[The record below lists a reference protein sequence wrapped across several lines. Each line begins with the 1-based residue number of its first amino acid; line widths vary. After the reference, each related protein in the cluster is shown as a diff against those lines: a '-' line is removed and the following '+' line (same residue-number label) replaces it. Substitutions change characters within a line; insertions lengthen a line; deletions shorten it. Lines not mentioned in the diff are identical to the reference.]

1 MRFNADQLDP
11 HLRRGLQP
19 LYVVFGD
26 EPLLAME
33 AADRIRAAARAEGF
47 AEREVLVAEG
57 GFNWQDLILSGRS
70 LSLFASRRIL
80 EIRIPSGKPGAEGG
94 RALEEYCASLPPE
107 TLTLVLLPKLDR
119 QAQGAKWFKAL
130 EQAGAAV
137 QVHSVERGS
146 LPRWIGARLGAQN
159 QRADAATLQFLA
171 DRVEGNLLAAHQ
183 EIRKLSLLFPPGDL
197 TFEQVRE
204 AVANVSR
211 YDVFDLTEAMLAGD
225 AIRLARVLEGLR
237 GEGEAPTL
245 ALWAMAQ
252 EIRNLA
258 KIGYAVES
266 GVSLPQAMRAARVW
280 ESRQPPVLRAL
291 KRVGL
296 DRLKLALLRAADIDR
311 MIKGLARGDVWDE
324 LLQLGLAVAR
334 PR

>member
-183 EIRKLSLLFPPGDL
+183 EIRKLSLLFPPGEL

>member
-1 MRFNADQLDP
+1 MRFNADQLDL

-19 LYVVFGD
+19 LYAVFGD

-57 GFNWQDLILSGRS
+57 GFNWQNLISNSRS

-80 EIRIPSGKPGAEGG
+80 EIRISSGKPGAEGG

-137 QVHSVERGS
+137 QVHPVERSS
-146 LPRWIGARLGAQN
+146 LPRWIGARLAAQN

-211 YDVFDLTEAMLAGD
+211 YDVFDLTDAMLAGD

-245 ALWAMAQ
+245 VLWAMAQ
-252 EIRNLA
+252 EIRSLA

-266 GVSLPQAMRAARVW
+266 GVSLPQAMRAAGVW

-291 KRVGL
+291 KRAGL
-296 DRLKLALLRAADIDR
+296 GRLKLALLRAADIDR

-334 PR
+334 PQ